1 MTRATVATSALCD
14 DHFHLN
20 FLKHDL
26 VMDQIQQRESAVV
39 RHVVAAQLDARRFS
53 GELRMRRDHFAIEQE
68 GDVSVEFFL

>member
-1 MTRATVATSALCD
+1 
-14 DHFHLN
+14 
-20 FLKHDL
+20 
-26 VMDQIQQRESAVV
+26 MDQIQQRESAVV